1 MKLAFLFFLISLNV
15 QAQTWDALA
24 QSPEWLHLLHMK
36 KGWFGKF
43 QSSVQGGS
51 FFISPHGEQDPEA
64 ELQATIQSMFQAD
77 PEMATK
83 TQCHFLARRDFLL
96 RHGDPK
102 WKTQILP
109 CQFSDQ
115 WLSTLH
121 ATKISIIFASGY
133 LNSPAS
139 SFGHTFLKLQNPD
152 NEGGK
157 ELLDYGINFSARTQE
172 TNGALYALYG
182 LFGYFPGAFSM
193 LPYHQLI
200 KDYTHLEG
208 RDLWEYELDFTPEE
222 VQRILFHLL
231 ELDRAYFDYYF
242 VDDNCSYELLKALE
256 VGRPGLRLA
265 GEDEFFVIP
274 IDTVKVIQPLVKNI
288 KFRPSLDTEWVQR
301 REKLQPPQLQ
311 GLLSWYR
318 NPSVERIKILD
329 SETSSATQYLASLK
343 ELEDREKWKN
353 LNYGISRELAL
364 RGARFENF
372 KIERPKNSPETGP
385 DSSAVQLGF
394 LEDQQR
400 SYLLSGFH
408 FAFHD
413 QLSRNV
419 SVPPC
424 SHLEVLG
431 FQWQSAQ
438 VQQNWLRRYR
448 LLEVLS
454 TKAVDGFE
462 KPLSWT
468 LSLGADNESGF
479 PQRLRHKA
487 LLGFGYSFDLL
498 PEQIR
503 WSHLVM
509 AGTQQ
514 DFDHNFQFTPGYDSR
529 LWVLWSP
536 EVRSFLQ
543 YEIYRFPGFQSQ
555 NFSAY
560 QVFDLNRQL
569 ELRLGWNSLEE
580 SRNLQVEKS
589 IFLVQNFLL

>member
-15 QAQTWDALA
+15 QAQTWDSLA

-36 KGWFGKF
+36 KSWSGKF
-43 QSSVQGGS
+43 QSSVQGGD
-51 FFISPHGEQDPEA
+51 FFISSEGSRDPEA
-64 ELQATIQSMFQAD
+64 ELLATIQNMFQTDA
-77 PEMATK
+77 ETAARV
-83 TQCHFLARRDFLL
+83 QCRFLARRDFLL
-96 RHGDPK
+96 RRGDPK
-102 WKTQILP
+102 WKSQILP
-109 CQFSDQ
+109 CRFSDQ

-242 VDDNCSYELLKALE
+242 VDDNCSFELLKALE
-256 VGRPGLRLA
+256 VGRPGLSLA
-265 GEDEFFVIP
+265 SEDEFFVIP
-274 IDTVKVIQPLVKNI
+274 IDTVKVIQPLVKSI

-301 REKLQPPQLQ
+301 KEKLRPIQLQ
-311 GLLSWYR
+311 SLLDWYR
-318 NPSVERIKILD
+318 SPSAEKIKNLD
-329 SETSSATQYLASLK
+329 SETLSATQYLASLK
-343 ELEDREKWKN
+343 ELENREKWKN
-353 LNYGISRELAL
+353 LNYEISRELAL
-364 RGARFENF
+364 RGARSENAQ
-372 KIERPKNSPETGP
+372 IERPKHSPETGP
-385 DSSAVQLGF
+385 DSSAVQLGL
-394 LEDQQR
+394 LEDGQE

-419 SVPPC
+419 GVPPF

-431 FQWQSAQ
+431 FQWQSSQ
-438 VQQNWLRRYR
+438 FQQNLLRRYR

-454 TKAVDGFE
+454 TKALDGFE
-462 KPLSWT
+462 KPFSWT
-468 LSLGADNESGF
+468 LSLGADNENESS
-479 PQRLRHKA
+479 QRLRHKA

-498 PEQIR
+498 PGKIR
-503 WSHLVM
+503 WSHLLMV
-509 AGTQQ
+509 GTQQ
-514 DFDHNFQFTPGYDSR
+514 DLDQNFQITPGYDSR
-529 LWVLWSP
+529 IWMLWLP
-536 EVRSFLQ
+536 EIRSLLQ
-543 YEIYRFPGFQSQ
+543 YEIYRFPSFQSQ

-569 ELRLGWNSLEE
+569 ELRLGWKSLEE
-580 SRNLQVEKS
+580 SRNLQIEKS
-589 IFLVQNFLL
+589 VFLVQNFLL